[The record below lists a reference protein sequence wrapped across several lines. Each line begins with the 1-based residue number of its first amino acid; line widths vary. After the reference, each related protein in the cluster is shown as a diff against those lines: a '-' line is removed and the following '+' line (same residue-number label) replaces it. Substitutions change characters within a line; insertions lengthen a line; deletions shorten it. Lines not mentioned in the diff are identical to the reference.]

1 MVLGTKTERQP
12 GLFFGGGGSLF
23 FPMSNVRS
31 PLDIQAEMPCKQSFS
46 FLGHRGGA
54 EYVDCEDIGTPMA
67 LKAM

>member
-1 MVLGTKTERQP
+1 M
-12 GLFFGGGGSLF
+12 F